1 MPANCE
7 YTMTNTDALWLIP
20 IAQADEGQRIAQ
32 LSEYAR
38 LNGELRLI
46 ELFAQFIGMAN
57 SVIEN
62 CAAMSDQVL
71 IEECGV
77 HPDKFTSVNM
87 PTILG
92 ALQGVVLASSCE
104 PAGACHGCAYRLG
117 SIANQSPIAT
127 ADAAY
132 MAFNSKGFM
141 CHAYDDD
148 AGEPTR
154 VCVGH
159 ARACKQLDQAQHLVD
174 G

>member
-1 MPANCE
+1 MRTNDEYMMPP
-7 YTMTNTDALWLIP
+7 TVALELAEIVQNDL
-20 IAQADEGQRIAQ
+20 AGRIE
-32 LSEYAR
+32 LLTTFMNR
-38 LNGELRLI
+38 LGEKSLI
-46 ELFAQFIGMAN
+46 ETFAQFIGMAN
-57 SVIEN
+57 SVAEN

-92 ALQGVVLASSCE
+92 ALQGVVLASGCE

-127 ADAAY
+127 SDAAY

-141 CHAYDDD
+141 CHAYTDD

-154 VCVGH
+154 ICVGH
-159 ARACKQLDQAQHLVD
+159 ARACKQLDQAQCTS
-174 G
+174 